1 MLTSDKVKIIKM
13 VAQIVTTVG
22 VGKVVRD
29 VIQNNTTVETTADAA
44 KVWAG
49 SFVIGG
55 MVAEQASQHVDRR
68 IDGAVAW
75 FENRKTNEEKLEN
88 KSDR

>member
-1 MLTSDKVKIIKM
+1 MLTSDKIKYAKM
-13 VAQIVTTVG
+13 AAQLITTIG
-22 VGKVVRD
+22 VGKVTRD
-29 VIQNNTTVETTADAA
+29 IIQNNTTVETTADAA

-55 MVAEQASQHVDRR
+55 MVAEQASAHVDRR
-68 IDGAVAW
+68 IDGLVNW
-75 FENRKTNEEKLEN
+75 IESRKTEEKLEY

>member
-1 MLTSDKVKIIKM
+1 MLTSDKIKYAKM
-13 VAQIVTTVG
+13 AAQLITTIS
-22 VGKVVRD
+22 VGKVTRD
-29 VIQNNTTVETTADAA
+29 IIQNNTTVETTADAA

-55 MVAEQASQHVDRR
+55 MIVEQASSHVDRR
-68 IDGAVAW
+68 IDGLVAW
-75 FENRKTNEEKLEN
+75 IDSRNEAKEKLEY

>member
-1 MLTSDKVKIIKM
+1 MLTSDKIKIAKM
-13 VAQIVTTVG
+13 AAQLITTIS
-22 VGKVVRD
+22 VGKVTRD
-29 VIQNNTTVETTADAA
+29 IITNNTNVETTADAA

-55 MVAEQASQHVDRR
+55 MVAEQASEHVDRR
-68 IDGAVAW
+68 IDGLVDW
-75 FENRKTNEEKLEN
+75 IENRKASKEKLEY